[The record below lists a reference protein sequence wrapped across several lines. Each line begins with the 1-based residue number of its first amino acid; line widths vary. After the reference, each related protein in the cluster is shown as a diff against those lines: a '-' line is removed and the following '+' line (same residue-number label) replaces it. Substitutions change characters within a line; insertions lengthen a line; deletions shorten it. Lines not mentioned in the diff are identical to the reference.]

1 MAPFEHSEYLERIAN
16 TKSRMAEA
24 GIEVL
29 LVSNPANM
37 NYLTGY
43 DGWSF
48 YVHQMV
54 IVALD
59 ADQPIWVGRGQDASG
74 ARLSSFLADQNIR
87 GYADDYVQSTVK
99 HPMQYVAEVLREA
112 GWAGRAMGLEMDA
125 YYFTARCHHELTRA
139 LPEATFRDA
148 DLLVNWV
155 RVVKS
160 AAEIGYMREAGK
172 IAERAMQAALDAIA
186 PGVREC
192 DAVAR
197 IAAAQISGTEDFGG
211 DYPAIVPLLP
221 SGPKAAAPHLT
232 WSDARYQSDQGT
244 IIELAGCRHRYHAP
258 LARTVYLGRP
268 SEAVRDTAQVVVEG
282 LNAAL
287 EAARP
292 GATCEEVEAA
302 WRRVIAKSGIVK
314 ESRIGYSTGL
324 NYPPD
329 WGEHTAS
336 LRPGDRTV
344 IEPDMTFHL
353 IPAIWMDD
361 WGLEISESF
370 RVTERGAETFAD
382 FPRELIVKP

>member
-1 MAPFEHSEYLERIAN
+1 MAPFERAEYETRIAK
-16 TKSRMAEA
+16 TKARMSEA
-24 GIEVL
+24 GVELL

-59 ADQPIWVGRGQDASG
+59 GEAPIWVGRGQDANG
-74 ARLSSFLADQNIR
+74 ARLTTFLGDGNIR

-99 HPMQYVAEVLREA
+99 HPMQFVAQVVRDE
-112 GWAGRAMGLEMDA
+112 GWASRAVGLEMDS

-139 LPEATFRDA
+139 LPEATFLDA

-160 AAEIGYMREAGK
+160 AGELAYMAQAGK
-172 IAERAMQAALDAIA
+172 IAEKAMRAAVEAIA

-197 IAAAQISGTEDFGG
+197 IAAAQISGTEEFGG

-221 SGPKAAAPHLT
+221 SGAKAAAPHLT
-232 WSDARYQSDQGT
+232 WSDARYQNGQGT
-244 IIELAGCRHRYHAP
+244 IVELAGCRHRYHAP
-258 LARTVYLGRP
+258 LARTVYLGDP
-268 SEAVRDTAQVVVEG
+268 PKEVRDTAHVVVEG
-282 LNAAL
+282 LDAAL

-292 GATCEEVEAA
+292 GALCEEVEAA

-314 ESRIGYSTGL
+314 ESRIGYSAGL

-353 IPAIWMDD
+353 IPGIWRDD

-370 RVTERGAETFAD
+370 RVTAHGAEPFAS
-382 FPRELIVKP
+382 FPRELIVKR